1 MYIVKN
7 GPIVKSHVT
16 YASCV
21 LSLLLWS
28 CSNSSIELSVVDSGN
43 LDGACG
49 IRSIEQVSNIA
60 TEAVAVFNSRET
72 RVAHYKQI
80 SEIIPCYNNATTK
93 SSSSQLVYY
102 VVNFEN
108 NAGFV
113 VVGAS
118 VSMPE
123 IVVYSDSGN
132 YNGVRSQNEGLNI
145 YMAEI
150 SQQLSSF
157 SQEPL
162 IDIPSPSHM
171 EKKENTSTNVN
182 EPLVQVSWHQE
193 SPFNWYCSSPFDSQ
207 VPVGCVAVAVAQI
220 MTVYSY
226 PSLISLTYDNDLSSS
241 ISLDWDEMVN
251 PMHQNDHGSTCQYCI
266 QNASLL
272 REIGERVGMSYGV
285 GGSGAASS
293 KVVSALSSFGYK
305 HSSYDDYSLSGVI
318 ASLCEGSP
326 VYIRATDGT
335 SGHAWVVDGSKYIC
349 KNTKTYEVS
358 STILSELVADEYV
371 EQWYL
376 HFNYGWGGAS
386 DGYYLACQKEHGSGR
401 IIVGGSYDDT
411 LVSMFTGVGGLSH
424 DVKTITNI
432 YPE

>member
-1 MYIVKN
+1 MRLTRSAFYLFFCGLVI
-7 GPIVKSHVT
+7 IRLL
-16 YASCV
+16 SC
-21 LSLLLWS
+21 LLL
-28 CSNSSIELSVVDSGN
+28 IMETLMRRVEFALLSK
-43 LDGACG
+43 LLRLRLKH
-49 IRSIEQVSNIA
+49 ILYLIQE
-60 TEAVAVFNSRET
+60 
-72 RVAHYKQI
+72 KQKLRI
-80 SEIIPCYNNATTK
+80 VNKSLKVIPCYNNATTK
-93 SSSSQLVYY
+93 SSLQPVFY

-132 YNGVRSQNEGLNI
+132 YDGLRSKNDGFNI

-150 SQQLSSF
+150 SQQLSNF

-162 IDIPSPSHM
+162 IEIPSPSHM
-171 EKKENTSTNVN
+171 EKEEKTSTNVN
-182 EPLVQVSWHQE
+182 EPLVQVSWHQKQ
-193 SPFNWYCSSPFDSQ
+193 PFNWYCSSPFNPQ
-207 VPVGCVAVAVAQI
+207 VPTGCVAVAVAQI
-220 MTVYSY
+220 MTVYSS
-226 PSLISLTYDNDLSSS
+226 PSLISLTYDNALSSS
-241 ISLDWDEMVN
+241 ISLDWDEMRN
-251 PMHQNDHGSTCQYCI
+251 PTHQSEHDSKCQYCI

-272 REIGERVGMSYGV
+272 HEIGERVDMSYGV
-285 GGSGAASS
+285 GGSGAVSS
-293 KVVSALSSFGYK
+293 KVVSALSSLGYK

-318 ASLCEGSP
+318 ASLDKDMP

-358 STILSELVADEYV
+358 STTLSKLVADEYV

-376 HFNYGWGGAS
+376 HFNYGWGGAD
-386 DGYYLACQKEHGSGR
+386 DGYYLACQKEHGSGQ
-401 IIVGGSYDDT
+401 IIVGGAYDDT
-411 LVSMFTGVGGLSH
+411 PVSMFTGVGGLSH